1 MLRFNTRRE
10 SDNVKSKKKQTIQ
23 NGIESFKRDSELI
36 HLRLQNKKLL
46 HMIHLMK
53 KRMDRQKALKQEMKV
68 SLVQNIDDT
77 ENGNNVM
84 EITQSTEEEKII
96 EEQQI
101 ENKEEEELKVLS
113 ESKEKDLEENQE
125 IHERLLAIW

>member
-1 MLRFNTRRE
+1 
-10 SDNVKSKKKQTIQ
+10 
-23 NGIESFKRDSELI
+23 
-36 HLRLQNKKLL
+36 
-46 HMIHLMK
+46 
-53 KRMDRQKALKQEMKV
+53 V